1 MGNVRWV
8 IVFGGS
14 AGGGSNCWRA
24 MGMTLG
30 QFVDGQGLG
39 KSLNAHLSGEKI
51 IRKQHCLMKGERGDN
66 HITHAREALYV

>member
-1 MGNVRWV
+1 
-8 IVFGGS
+8 
-14 AGGGSNCWRA
+14 